1 MMTRFSTLLSLTTL
15 VLFAIAVI
23 FSANA
28 VADGKVTGGKVTT
41 HPDWFKESFL
51 EIADDV
57 AEAADAGKHVIL
69 FLEMNGCPYC
79 YKMNE
84 ENFKHAPYKAF
95 IQENF
100 DVIALNIKGDR
111 EVALNEETS
120 ATEKEIAETLGVR
133 YTPTVLFL
141 NSDNEP
147 VARINGYR
155 NVEDF
160 KVILDHVQQK
170 AYEDHTLA
178 DYINDRKKTDIYAF
192 RDHPQLEVIND
203 LSTVADKPLAVL
215 FEDGGCVACAALH
228 DGHLADPEVREIL
241 KAFTLV
247 RLDALSTETITD
259 VAGNKTTPKDYAI
272 ELGVTYRPTI
282 VLFDKGREI
291 ARIENML
298 YRFHFAGVLEYVG
311 QRHYEQYPDNP
322 FRYIDAKTAKL
333 LAEGE
338 DVSISDE

>member
-1 MMTRFSTLLSLTTL
+1 MMRKPSTLLSLAAL
-15 VLFAIAVI
+15 IFFAAA
-23 FSANA
+23 FMFNLNA
-28 VADGKVTGGKVTT
+28 TAAGQVTGGKMTT

-51 EIADDV
+51 EIAADV
-57 AEAADAGKHVIL
+57 EEAASSGRHVIL

-84 ENFKHAPYKAF
+84 DIFKNGPYKAF

-100 DVIALNIKGDR
+100 DVIALNVKGDR

-120 ATEKEIAETLGVR
+120 ATEKEVAQTLGVR

-160 KVILDHVQQK
+160 KVILDYVQQK
-170 AYEDHTLA
+170 AYEGQTLA
-178 DYINDRKKTDIYAF
+178 GYINDHKKTDIYTF
-192 RDHPQLEVIND
+192 RDHPQLQAIDN
-203 LSTVADKPLAVL
+203 LSSITDKPLAVL
-215 FEDGGCVACAALH
+215 FEDGGCVACAELH
-228 DGHLADPEVREIL
+228 DGHLADPDIRGIL
-241 KAFTLV
+241 QDFTLV

-259 VAGNKTTPKDYAI
+259 IAGNKTTPKDYAA
-272 ELGVTYRPTI
+272 ELGVTYRPTL

-298 YRFHFAGVLEYVG
+298 YRFHFAGILEYVG
-311 QRHYEQYPDNP
+311 QRHYEQYPDSP

-333 LAEGE
+333 LAEGK

>member
-1 MMTRFSTLLSLTTL
+1 MMTRVSTLLSMTTIAF
-15 VLFAIAVI
+15 FALAFIV
-23 FSANA
+23 SANLA
-28 VADGKVTGGKVTT
+28 ADGKVTGGKITT

-51 EIADDV
+51 EIAADV
-57 AEAADAGKHVIL
+57 EEAADAGKHVIL

-84 ENFKHAPYKAF
+84 EIFKNGPYQAF
-95 IQENF
+95 IQKNF

-111 EVALNEETS
+111 EVALNDETS
-120 ATEKEIAETLGVR
+120 ATEKEIARTLGVR

-155 NVEDF
+155 NVDDF
-160 KVILDHVQQK
+160 KVILDYVQAK
-170 AYEDHTLA
+170 AYEDQALA
-178 DYINDRKKTDIYAF
+178 DYINDHKKTDLYTF
-192 RDHPQLEVIND
+192 RDHPQLEAIDD
-203 LSTVADKPLAVL
+203 LSSVADKPLAVL
-215 FEDGGCVACAALH
+215 FEDVGCVACAELH
-228 DGHLADPEVREIL
+228 DGHLADPEIREIL
-241 KAFTLV
+241 TAFTLV

-272 ELGVTYRPTI
+272 ELGVTYQPTI

-298 YRFHFAGVLEYVG
+298 YRYHFAGILEYVG
-311 QRHYEQYPDNP
+311 QRHYEQYPDSP

-333 LAEGE
+333 LAEGK

>member
-1 MMTRFSTLLSLTTL
+1 MTRFSTLLSRTTL
-15 VLFAIAVI
+15 ALFAMAIN
-23 FSANA
+23 FSANVA
-28 VADGKVTGGKVTT
+28 ADGKLTGGKVTT

-51 EIADDV
+51 EISDDV

-79 YKMNE
+79 YKMTE

-100 DVIALNIKGDR
+100 DVIALNVKGDR
-111 EVALNEETS
+111 EVALNAKTS
-120 ATEKEIAETLGVR
+120 AKEKEIAKTLGVR

-141 NSDNEP
+141 DGDNKP

-155 NVEDF
+155 NAEDF
-160 KVILDHVQQK
+160 KVILDYVQQK
-170 AYEDHTLA
+170 AYADQALA
-178 DYINDRKKTDIYAF
+178 DYVNKQKKTDIYAF
-192 RDHPQLEVIND
+192 RDHPQLQVIND
-203 LSTVADKPLAVL
+203 LSTVANQPLAVL
-215 FEDGGCVACAALH
+215 FEDTGCVACTALH
-228 DGHLADPEVREIL
+228 DEHLADPEVRKIL

-247 RLDALSTETITD
+247 RFDALSTKTITD
-259 VAGNKTTPKDYAI
+259 VAGNETTPKSYAD
-272 ELGVTYRPTI
+272 ELGITHRPTI

-291 ARIENML
+291 VRIENML
-298 YRFHFAGVLEYVG
+298 YRFHFAGILEYVG
-311 QRHYEQYPDNP
+311 QRHYEQYPESP

-333 LAEGE
+333 LAEGK